1 MLFHFLLIITAYN
14 KVMESMV
21 SLMNSEP
28 FPCYINYNRY
38 KPNLNIECEDIVS
51 SFVYTVTLS

>member
-1 MLFHFLLIITAYN
+1 
-14 KVMESMV
+14 MESMV